1 MSNGHKAAMHLRSKV
16 SRGGR
21 IVLPRAVRKRLD
33 VRAGDYL
40 HYTLDARSVRLC
52 KEIPQG
58 AGDPFATFTEWG
70 SAADEAAYADL

>member
-1 MSNGHKAAMHLRSKV
+1 MAAF
-16 SRGGR
+16 
-21 IVLPRAVRKRLD
+21 RKRLD
-33 VRAGDYL
+33 ARAGDHL

-52 KEIPQG
+52 KELPHG